1 MRPIDIVLR
10 DFEKLKDRVQDAL
23 DNSKNEKRLL
33 DEHISLPLLNLQES
47 ANLALSYQK
56 RGIMKP
62 CHVTCMALDVAELST
77 AVEVGEEIIGRKR
90 FT

>member
-10 DFEKLKDRVQDAL
+10 DFEKLKSRVQDAL
-23 DNSKNEKRLL
+23 DNSKNEQRLL
-33 DEHISLPLLNLQES
+33 NEHISLPLLNLEES
-47 ANLALSYQK
+47 ANTALSLSK
-56 RGIMKP
+56 RGVMKP
-62 CHVTCMALDVAELST
+62 CHVTCMALDVAELAT

>member
-10 DFEKLKDRVQDAL
+10 DFEKLRTRVQDAL
-23 DNSKNEKRLL
+23 ANSKNEQRLL
-33 DEHISLPLLNLQES
+33 NEHISLPITNLEES

-56 RGIMKP
+56 RGVMKP
-62 CHVTCMALDVAELST
+62 CHVTCVAFDIAELAA
-77 AVEVGEEIIGRKR
+77 AVEVGEELIGRKR

>member
-10 DFEKLKDRVQDAL
+10 DFAKLQTRVKDAL
-23 DNSKNEKRLL
+23 DNSKNEQRLL
-33 DEHISLPLLNLQES
+33 DEHISLPLTNLKES
-47 ANLALSYQK
+47 AETALSYQK

-62 CHVTCMALDVAELST
+62 CHVTCVALDIAELST